1 MIISRTPFRISFFGG
16 GTDYPVWFN
25 ENKGAVLA
33 TTIDKYCY
41 ISCRY
46 LPPFF
51 DHKYR
56 IVYSKMENVRELRE
70 IQHPLVREGLRF
82 TNINSGVELHHDA
95 DLPARSGLGS
105 SSSFAVGLLHTLY
118 ALKGQMADKK
128 MLADQAIHL
137 EQNVLKEN
145 VGCQDQYMAAFGGF
159 NIIHFNGLDD
169 IKVEHLIL
177 KPERIKELE
186 DHLMLIFTGFT
197 RFASDIASEQI
208 KIIPKKNNELQGML
222 QMVEEGAS
230 ILTGNK
236 DIANFG
242 KLLHNAWLYKK
253 SLTHKISNER
263 IDEIY
268 KTGLEAGALGG
279 KILGAG
285 GGGFMLLF
293 VRPEKQKKVREALT
307 HLLFVSF
314 SFENS
319 GSTIIVYQP
328 DKTKGT

>member
-1 MIISRTPFRISFFGG
+1 MIISRTPLRISFFGG

-41 ISCRY
+41 LSCRY

-56 IVYSKMENVRELRE
+56 IVYSRMENVKKLGD

-82 TNINSGVELHHDA
+82 TKINSGVEIHHDA

-118 ALKGQMADKK
+118 ALKGQMSTKR
-128 MLADQAIHL
+128 MLAEQAIHL
-137 EQNVLKEN
+137 EQNILKEN

-159 NIIHFNGLDD
+159 NIIHFKGLDD
-169 IKVEHLIL
+169 IKVDHLIL
-177 KPERIKELE
+177 KPERIKKLE
-186 DHLMLIFTGFT
+186 DHLMLIFTGLT
-197 RFASDIASEQI
+197 RFASDIAGEQI
-208 KIIPKKNNELQGML
+208 SNTPKKNNELQAML
-222 QMVEEGAS
+222 HMVDEGAS
-230 ILTGNK
+230 ILTGK
-236 DIANFG
+236 GDIDNFG
-242 KLLHNAWLYKK
+242 KLLHQAWLYKK
-253 SLTHKISNER
+253 SLANKISSPR

-268 KTGLEAGALGG
+268 QAGLGAGALGG

-285 GGGFMLLF
+285 GGGFLLLF
-293 VRPEKQKKVREALT
+293 VPPEKQKKVREVLKK
-307 HLLFVSF
+307 LLFVSF
-314 SFENS
+314 SCENA

-328 DKTKGT
+328 ERTKRP